1 MEDDRLCTVALLSTS
16 DTDLLTARSSGA
28 EYRLGNPARLALDE
42 LPGLLAGADVVV
54 VRLLGGEQAWREGLG
69 WLRGQERPVVVV
81 GGEQAPDAAL
91 MALSTV
97 PAGIATQVHEYLAHG
112 GTGNLR
118 ELPRFLSD
126 TVLLGGAG
134 FAPPQPAP
142 PWGIREPYE
151 VPQADPADP
160 SPTVAIVYYRA
171 HELAGNTAFV
181 DTLAEAVSAA
191 GGRPLP
197 VWCASLRS
205 ADPGLLDVLR
215 TADAM
220 IVTVLAAGGSA
231 AALAQA
237 GGDEEAWDAGAVAA
251 LDIPVLQGL
260 CLTGPRDRWDETDAG
275 LSPMDAATQVAI
287 PEFDG
292 RLISVPFSFKE
303 TGADGLSRYVGDPER
318 SARVAG
324 LALAFARLRHTP
336 PQQRRVALVLSSY
349 PTKHSRIGNAV
360 GLDTPASAVRV
371 LRAMRAAGYDIGPVG
386 GARRPAGGRAAR
398 RGRADPRRHRRRRP
412 GPGVA
417 DQPAAVGGGRAHP
430 GRAVPE
436 VVRRA
441 PPGARPVDAGGVGAA
456 AR

>member
-69 WLRGQERPVVVV
+69 WLLGQERPVVVV

-91 MALSTV
+91 MTLSTV
-97 PAGIATQVHEYLAHG
+97 PAGVAAQAHDYLAHG

-191 GGRPLP
+191 GG
-197 VWCASLRS
+197 A
-205 ADPGLLDVLR
+205 A
-215 TADAM
+215 
-220 IVTVLAAGGSA
+220 AAGLVRQPPVDRSGPARRA
-231 AALAQA
+231 AD
-237 GGDEEAWDAGAVAA
+237 GRRDD
-251 LDIPVLQGL
+251 
-260 CLTGPRDRWDETDAG
+260 RDRA
-275 LSPMDAATQVAI
+275 
-287 PEFDG
+287 
-292 RLISVPFSFKE
+292 
-303 TGADGLSRYVGDPER
+303 
-318 SARVAG
+318 
-324 LALAFARLRHTP
+324 
-336 PQQRRVALVLSSY
+336 
-349 PTKHSRIGNAV
+349 
-360 GLDTPASAVRV
+360 
-371 LRAMRAAGYDIGPVG
+371 
-386 GARRPAGGRAAR
+386 
-398 RGRADPRRHRRRRP
+398 RGRRQRRRP
-412 GPGVA
+412 RP
-417 DQPAAVGGGRAHP
+417 GGR
-430 GRAVPE
+430 
-436 VVRRA
+436 
-441 PPGARPVDAGGVGAA
+441 
-456 AR
+456 

>member
-1 MEDDRLCTVALLSTS
+1 
-16 DTDLLTARSSGA
+16 
-28 EYRLGNPARLALDE
+28 
-42 LPGLLAGADVVV
+42 
-54 VRLLGGEQAWREGLG
+54 
-69 WLRGQERPVVVV
+69 
-81 GGEQAPDAAL
+81 
-91 MALSTV
+91 MA
-97 PAGIATQVHEYLAHG
+97 I
-112 GTGNLR
+112 
-118 ELPRFLSD
+118 
-126 TVLLGGAG
+126 
-134 FAPPQPAP
+134 
-142 PWGIREPYE
+142 I
-151 VPQADPADP
+151 
-160 SPTVAIVYYRA
+160 YYRA

-205 ADPGLLDVLR
+205 ANPGLLDVLR

-371 LRAMRAAGYDIGPVG
+371 LRAMRAAGYDIGPVSG
-386 GARRPAGGRAAR
+386 DGALPGVEPPDGDTLIHAVIAAGGQ
-398 RGRADPRRHRRRRP
+398 DPEWLTSQQLSEAVVRI
-412 GPGVA
+412 
-417 DQPAAVGGGRAHP
+417 PAAQYRGWFAELP
-430 GRAVPE
+430 GRT
-436 VVRRA
+436 
-441 PPGARPVDAGGVGAA
+441 ARIHAGGVGSA
-456 AR
+456 ARRPVRDRAAGERANGTLPSTNSVLVSFDPTWNPEVSPLPSQTTPADPASAVRRTFTLASSRPVASRSSGKPCLVWRANAINDWIGRSRAVNARS

>member
-1 MEDDRLCTVALLSTS
+1 MWSRPLTGLEGRGACGSGSQDTPAVVLANWGADPGGGCVEDDRLCTVALLSTS

-69 WLRGQERPVVVV
+69 WLRGQDRPVVVV
-81 GGEQAPDAAL
+81 GGEQAPGAAL
-91 MALSTV
+91 MGV
-97 PAGIATQVHEYLAHG
+97 AGAGPPHPPPRG
-112 GTGNLR
+112 GTG
-118 ELPRFLSD
+118 
-126 TVLLGGAG
+126 
-134 FAPPQPAP
+134 
-142 PWGIREPYE
+142 EPYE
-151 VPQADPADP
+151 ARQADPADP

-220 IVTVLAAGGSA
+220 IVTVLAAGGIA

-237 GGDEEAWDAGAVAA
+237 GGDEEAWDAGAVAG

-303 TGADGLSRYVGDPER
+303 TGAD
-318 SARVAG
+318 
-324 LALAFARLRHTP
+324 
-336 PQQRRVALVLSSY
+336 
-349 PTKHSRIGNAV
+349 
-360 GLDTPASAVRV
+360 
-371 LRAMRAAGYDIGPVG
+371 
-386 GARRPAGGRAAR
+386 
-398 RGRADPRRHRRRRP
+398 
-412 GPGVA
+412 
-417 DQPAAVGGGRAHP
+417 
-430 GRAVPE
+430 
-436 VVRRA
+436 
-441 PPGARPVDAGGVGAA
+441 
-456 AR
+456 